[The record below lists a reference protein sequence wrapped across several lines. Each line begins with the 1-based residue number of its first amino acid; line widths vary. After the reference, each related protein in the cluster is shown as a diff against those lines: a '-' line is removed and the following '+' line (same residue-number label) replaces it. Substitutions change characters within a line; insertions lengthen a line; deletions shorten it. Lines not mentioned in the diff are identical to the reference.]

1 MFRRERNW
9 GSKRNRG
16 LCLHL
21 CICVCLSS
29 PSSVL
34 PPEEKSDISL
44 GLFSPAFSSISF
56 TSLCCS
62 CSIAPRHFSSRIF
75 HFVSC
80 CHLPHPSPSH
90 ILFFLLSESLFLSS
104 LPPLSH
110 TTNIEILPFLVK
122 FSNKF
127 SWRPH
132 GGWPS
137 SSCQTNCLT
146 YNLPQVER
154 FLQISCFTSSLL
166 SHSPYHLFITLS
178 ILSFYSI
185 SSSSPTLQPCKKSL
199 TFTMLAFG

>member
-1 MFRRERNW
+1 MHLCVFELSLFRSATW
-9 GSKRNRG
+9 GEIRHQSGSLLSSLLIHLFHFPVLLLLHRPSSLQLSHFP
-16 LCLHL
+16 LCLL
-21 CICVCLSS
+21 LSSS
-29 PSSVL
+29 PSL
-34 PPEEKSDISL
+34 TL
-44 GLFSPAFSSISF
+44 
-56 TSLCCS
+56 
-62 CSIAPRHFSSRIF
+62 SRTF
-75 HFVSC
+75 
-80 CHLPHPSPSH
+80 
-90 ILFFLLSESLFLSS
+90 FFLLSESLFLSS

-185 SSSSPTLQPCKKSL
+185 SNSSPTLQPCKKSL